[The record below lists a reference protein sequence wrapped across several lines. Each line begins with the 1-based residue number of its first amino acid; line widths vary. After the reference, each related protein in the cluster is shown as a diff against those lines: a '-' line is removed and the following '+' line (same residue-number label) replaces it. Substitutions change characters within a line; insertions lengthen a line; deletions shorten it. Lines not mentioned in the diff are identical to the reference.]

1 MRVINYDYIQEI
13 SAEDALKNSASDVT
27 SWYNWGIPWVN
38 TFKINAETSVY
49 NEQWWDWQWIAWWST
64 DISWTATDYNTV
76 SWGSWKIYLPDWTEL
91 SVTSWNTG
99 NMSTVTYIY
108 YDRSDDTVKTTTTAA
123 DSVWE
128 DKIVICVAAPT
139 TSWKNAEFQ
148 AFGTNAQSTFITAD
162 NIAANTIT
170 GNEIQANSIWTNQIQ
185 AYSITAW
192 KIDVSRLSDIDPDLW
207 SITAGNITGTTIT
220 AGSTSSSAIKLYPY
234 SSTQWRIDFY
244 YSWSVIGYMYW
255 DYVSAAGWWLIRIH
269 WNNILLDWTTYMIS
283 RNTLDLSQ
291 GKLRIP
297 VWTNVY

>member
-1 MRVINYDYIQEI
+1 MTTIGYDSIENILLSI
-13 SAEDALKNSASDVT
+13 SDPNT
-27 SWYNWGIPWVN
+27 WGAMTEVPWVSSP
-38 TFKINAETSVY
+38 KINATTSIY
-49 NEQWWDWQWIAWWST
+49 NESWWDWQWIAWWST
-64 DISWTATDYNTV
+64 DVSWSASDYNTV

-207 SITAGNITGTTIT
+207 SITAWNITGTTIT
-220 AGSTSSSAIKLYPY
+220 AWNTSSAAIKLYPY
-234 SSTQWRIDFY
+234 TSSQWRLDFY
-244 YSWSVIGYMYW
+244 YNWSVVAYMIW
-255 DYVSAAGWWLIRIH
+255 TYVSWVGNTVAINWT
-269 WNNILLDWTTYMIS
+269 NIAMNWKVWCLD
-283 RNTLDLSQ
+283 R
-291 GKLRIP
+291 LRIP
-297 VWTNVY
+297 VWTNMY